1 VRYTVVLTDEVK
13 GKLRAIPVALHR
25 EIGHKLFMLEDDLG
39 GDVKKLKG
47 SRNGIPLTR
56 GRLPGNFRSRRS
68 DGDGVCYRQPEGYLP
83 MSTAVLKSKSAS
95 RNHFSSADIDKQ
107 IRRGR
112 AVLRELK
119 TTLEDLE
126 DRRELAAA
134 RKRNGSKAGTPLRQA
149 AKELGL

>member
-1 VRYTVVLTDEVK
+1 
-13 GKLRAIPVALHR
+13 
-25 EIGHKLFMLEDDLG
+25 
-39 GDVKKLKG
+39 
-47 SRNGIPLTR
+47 
-56 GRLPGNFRSRRS
+56 
-68 DGDGVCYRQPEGYLP
+68 
-83 MSTAVLKSKSAS
+83 MSTVVLKSKSAS
-95 RNHFSSADIDKQ
+95 RNHLSAADIDKQ

-134 RKRNGSKAGTPLRQA
+134 RKRNGGKAGTPLRQS

>member
-1 VRYTVVLTDEVK
+1 MNTT
-13 GKLRAIPVALHR
+13 
-25 EIGHKLFMLEDDLG
+25 
-39 GDVKKLKG
+39 
-47 SRNGIPLTR
+47 
-56 GRLPGNFRSRRS
+56 
-68 DGDGVCYRQPEGYLP
+68 
-83 MSTAVLKSKSAS
+83 VLKSKSNRANRLS
-95 RNHFSSADIDKQ
+95 DANIDKQ

-134 RKRNGSKAGTPLRQA
+134 RKRNGGKAGTPLRQA